1 MAKKKQ
7 AAPVLIPRRPSLP
20 PSLLDPHN
28 PDPVFLPSPE
38 LAAWLVSTFIEA
50 GAPLENQRHAHL
62 ADAHIGCLLTNVA
75 NRSQQRR
82 IVGRAEIP
90 RPPVTGGEW
99 GRGRWEVQLV
109 GWFGQMPD
117 FVLTFDASV
126 LAELDDVTFCS
137 VVEHELCHCAQ
148 AVDEF
153 GEPKFHQ
160 NGKPWFG
167 ILGHD
172 VEEFVEIVERYGVAA
187 AAGEAAALVAAARRK
202 PTIGQ
207 ASIAAACGNCLAA

>member
-1 MAKKKQ
+1 MAKKP
-7 AAPVLIPRRPSLP
+7 ALVIPLRPQP
-20 PSLLDPHN
+20 HPELLD
-28 PDPVFLPSPE
+28 DYVGLPIFTPAPE
-38 LAAWLVSTFIEA
+38 LVAWIHSTFVDE
-50 GAPLENQRHAHL
+50 GSPLENERHSHL
-62 ADAHIGCLLTNVA
+62 RSVRIGALWANVPNVSRG
-75 NRSQQRR
+75 NRV
-82 IVGRAEIP
+82 VGTAEIP
-90 RPPVTGGEW
+90 RPPVTGGKW
-99 GRGRWEVQLV
+99 GVARWEAQLN
-109 GWFGQMPD
+109 GWFGSAPD
-117 FVLTFDASV
+117 FVLTFDAGV
-126 LAELDDVTFCS
+126 LAQLDDVTFCS